1 VTARRPA
8 PRTVVALLVLAPWLV
23 WAIVRTFGIEADLG
37 SHVVPAMAFT
47 PYVAAT
53 TIVPLLVALALRR
66 WLVAAMGL
74 VVVLVFAL
82 AVLPRAFAGPR
93 ARVADGV
100 PVTVMTS
107 NLFEGR
113 GDART
118 IVDLVRRHRVGV
130 LALEELTDDEVR
142 RLDAAGLRRL
152 LPYRDV
158 DTRPLFNASG
168 TGLFSRTPIRR
179 LKPFNSL
186 NRNAEPRAL
195 VSVPGAPDLD
205 VHTVHPPPPIHGWNA
220 IWTTMLGELPLP
232 DRRAPSLRMLVGD
245 FNATLDHEQLRRL
258 LGDDGYVDAADA
270 TGEGFRTTWPA
281 GRDFPPELTIDHVL
295 VDPRIAPRDVKVHL
309 VPRSDHRAVIA
320 DLELPRSSAR
330 SG

>member
-1 VTARRPA
+1 M
-8 PRTVVALLVLAPWLV
+8 RTS
-23 WAIVRTFGIEADLG
+23 GIEADLG
-37 SHVVPAMAFT
+37 SRVVPAMAFT

-53 TIVPLLVALALRR
+53 AVVPLVVALALRR
-66 WLVAAMGL
+66 RLVAAAG
-74 VVVLVFAL
+74 VVVMLAFAL

-93 ARVADGV
+93 PQISDGV

-118 IVDLVRRHRVGV
+118 IVDLVRRHRVDV
-130 LALEELTDDEVR
+130 LALEELTADAVR

-152 LPYRDV
+152 MPYRDV
-158 DTRPLFNASG
+158 DTRPQFSASG
-168 TGLFSRTPIRR
+168 TGLFARRPIRR

-195 VSVPGAPDLD
+195 VTVPGAPDLE
-205 VHTVHPPPPIHGWNA
+205 VQTVHPPPPIHGWNA
-220 IWTTMLGELPLP
+220 IWTRMLDELPRP
-232 DRRAPSLRMLVGD
+232 GRDAGSLRMLIGD

-258 LGDDGYVDAADA
+258 LGDDGYLDAADA

-281 GRDFPPELTIDHVL
+281 GRHFPPELTIDHVL
-295 VDPRIAPRDVKVHL
+295 VDPRVRPQNVTVDL

-320 DLELPRSSAR
+320 ELELPQAAR
-330 SG
+330 